1 MVKERGPAI
10 SEESWRTSRR
20 RGRNERRERK
30 EGKKRKREKIA
41 LNERKR
47 NLLFRRG
54 LKLRRDYTLSHTVPR
69 PKPFG
74 CSRVSTQAILA
85 SLSSGVLENRLR
97 GRRNADGRP
106 KSDVLLARLS
116 SLVDLRFVVLDHVA
130 CHLMHISSSTDR
142 PRVLSNCC
150 K

>member
-1 MVKERGPAI
+1 MVKERRAAI

-41 LNERKR
+41 LNEGKR
-47 NLLFRRG
+47 NLLFRWG
-54 LKLRRDYTLSHTVPR
+54 SKLRRDYTLSHTVPR

-130 CHLMHISSSTDR
+130 CHLMHISSLTDR
-142 PRVLSNCC
+142 PRVLSNCY